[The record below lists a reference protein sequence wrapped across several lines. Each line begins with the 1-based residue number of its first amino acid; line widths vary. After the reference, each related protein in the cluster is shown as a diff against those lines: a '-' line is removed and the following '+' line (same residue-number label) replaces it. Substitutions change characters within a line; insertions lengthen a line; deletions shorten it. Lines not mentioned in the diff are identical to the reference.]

1 MSVSNLQIV
10 WFKRDLRLHDHWALA
25 EAAQRGPVLG
35 LVVYE
40 PSLWSQPDA
49 SGRHAA
55 FYADCLAELQ
65 IRATKAGL
73 PLVVAKGEM
82 PHLLDVLRAHL
93 GAFTLHSHQETG
105 NWASYER
112 DRRVLAWCRGQGM
125 AWAQTAQ
132 DGVVRCL
139 NDRDDWGKI
148 WDQRLSTP
156 PRRCGEL
163 SALPERIGRALGGLP
178 DAFTQAGLAPWRE
191 HAATDQCPGRQAGGR
206 KEGVALLRSFL
217 DGRGLHYRSHMSSPG
232 TSENSCS
239 RLSAHLAWGS
249 LSLREVLHAMWR
261 ARQQW
266 AAESDH
272 PHRAMM
278 LASLKSF
285 ESRLHWR
292 CHFMQK
298 LESEPEIEFRCL
310 HPATRGMRNENE
322 FTEQERQRFE
332 AWCNGRTGLPFVD
345 ACMRYLKH
353 NGWINF
359 RMRAMLTSF
368 ASQHLWL
375 HWKKTGAHLARLY
388 TDYEPGIHW
397 PQVQM
402 QSGTTG
408 INTIRIYNP
417 EKQAAD
423 QDPAELFV
431 RQWVPEQSSA
441 DYPAPI
447 IEHLAAAR
455 LARERLWSLRKDHES
470 KKQARAIFDKHG
482 SRNPRRE
489 AGPKKK
495 ARKKPLGK
503 GALQQSLDFES
514 EPIPTD
520 DS

>member
-1 MSVSNLQIV
+1 MHNTQIV
-10 WFKRDLRLHDHWALA
+10 WFKRDARLQDHHALA
-25 EAAQRGPVLG
+25 TAAKRGPVLG
-35 LVVYE
+35 LVAYE
-40 PSLWSQPDA
+40 PSLWLGPDS

-55 FYADCLAELQ
+55 FYAECLSDLQKRAEKAAFKL
-65 IRATKAGL
+65 IFAT
-73 PLVVAKGEM
+73 GEM
-82 PHLLDVLRAHL
+82 PDLLNVLREKI
-93 GAFTLHSHQETG
+93 GPFTLHSHQETG

-112 DRRVLAWCRGQGM
+112 DRRVLAWCRSQGVS
-125 AWAQTAQ
+125 WIQTPQ

-139 NDRDDWGKI
+139 QDRDDWGKI
-148 WDQRLSTP
+148 WDQRMSDP
-156 PRRCGEL
+156 PIKSGEL
-163 SALPERIGRALGGLP
+163 APLPADLLAAVRLLP
-178 DAFTQAGLAPWRE
+178 DSFAQQSLSPWHER
-191 HAATDQCPGRQAGGR
+191 AATDSCPGRQPGGR
-206 KEGVALLRSFL
+206 REGIALLRSFL

-239 RLSAHLAWGS
+239 RISAHLAWGS
-249 LSLREVLHAMWR
+249 LSLREVLHAVWH

-266 AAESDH
+266 AAEHGH
-272 PHRAMM
+272 PHRATM

-310 HPATRGMRNENE
+310 HPATRGVRNESE
-322 FTEQERQRFE
+322 FTQEERQRFE
-332 AWCNGRTGLPFVD
+332 AWCVGRTGLPFVD

-375 HWKKTGAHLARLY
+375 HWKKTGEHLARLY

-397 PQVQM
+397 PQIQM

-423 QDPAELFV
+423 QDPTGEFS
-431 RQWVPEQSSA
+431 QKWVPEQCNA

-447 IEHLAAAR
+447 VDHLSAAKAAR
-455 LARERLWSLRKDHES
+455 DRLWSLRKDRDS
-470 KKQARAIFDKHG
+470 KEQARAIFTKHG
-482 SRNPRRE
+482 SRSSKRE
-489 AGPKKK
+489 TRPKKRVEK
-495 ARKKPLGK
+495 SSEEQVPAQP
-503 GALQQSLDFES
+503 AQQAFSFD
-514 EPIPTD
+514 
-520 DS
+520 

>member
-1 MSVSNLQIV
+1 MHHTQIV
-10 WFKRDLRLHDHWALA
+10 WFKRDARLADHRALA
-25 EAAQRGPVLG
+25 EAAKRGPVLG

-40 PSLWSQPDA
+40 PSLWSQPDS
-49 SGRHAA
+49 SGRHAG
-55 FYADCLAELQ
+55 FYADCLADLQ
-65 IRATKAGL
+65 IRAAKAGFKL
-73 PLVVAKGEM
+73 ICAQGEM
-82 PHLLDVLRAHL
+82 PDLLRILQAHV
-93 GAFTLHSHQETG
+93 GDFTLHSHQETG

-112 DRRVLAWCRGQGM
+112 DRRVLAWCRQQGVP
-125 AWAQTAQ
+125 WIETPQ

-139 NDRDDWGKI
+139 KDRDDWGKI
-148 WDQRLSTP
+148 WDQRMSNP
-156 PRRCGEL
+156 PIQLGEL
-163 SALPERIGRALGGLP
+163 QALPQHIDRALRVLP
-178 DAFTQAGLAPWRE
+178 DIFSKTDLAPWRQD
-191 HAATDQCPGRQAGGR
+191 AASDSCPGRQVGGR
-206 KEGVALLRSFL
+206 KEGIALLRSFL

-249 LSLREVLHAMWR
+249 LSLREVLHAVWR
-261 ARQQW
+261 ARLQW
-266 AAESDH
+266 AAEAGH
-272 PHRAMM
+272 PHRTMM

-310 HPATRGMRNENE
+310 HPATRGIRNEID
-322 FTEQERQRFE
+322 FTDLERTQYE

-345 ACMRYLKH
+345 ASMRYLQH

-375 HWKKTGAHLARLY
+375 HWKKTGEHLARLY

-397 PQVQM
+397 PQIQM

-423 QDPAELFV
+423 QDPTGTFV
-431 RQWVPEQSSA
+431 RHWVSEQFSA

-447 IEHLAAAR
+447 VDHLAAAKQ
-455 LARERLWSLRKDHES
+455 ARDRLWSLRKDPES
-470 KKQARAIFDKHG
+470 KSQARAIFSKHG
-482 SRNPRRE
+482 SRSPKRE
-489 AGPKKK
+489 ARPKPTKKETPQDIRGSQQAFDFASGPEV
-495 ARKKPLGK
+495 P
-503 GALQQSLDFES
+503 S
-514 EPIPTD
+514 